1 MENSGRKNGRPRKGE
16 PPRVPY
22 EELDQLLVF
31 GEKVVCEDGEST
43 TVVYPSYR
51 DIAGRYNVSH
61 SVIATYARKHNCLRR
76 REQAQSR
83 ITAKAEQK
91 LIEARAT
98 ELALGKEDALRM
110 IDGFLVE
117 FEEALSEKRVRA
129 DNPTDFN
136 TMIRLKEF
144 LLGGADSRQEI
155 HASLSL
161 EQLQTRHAEMLRIR
175 RVSNHEVRGELDA
188 TTASLSGPHEDEHP
202 VSENPPA
209 SSTEAVAQ
217 KVSAGEP
224 VEDSESVLP
233 ERTDEAVSCAEHAV
247 EGA

>member
-22 EELDQLLVF
+22 EELDRILVF
-31 GEKVVCEDGEST
+31 GEKVVCEDGESS

-51 DIAGRYNVSH
+51 ELAGRYNVSH
-61 SVIATYARKHNCLRR
+61 SLIAQYARKHNCLRR

-110 IDGFLVE
+110 IDSFLVE
-117 FEEALSEKRVRA
+117 FEEALGEKRVRA

-161 EQLQTRHAEMLRIR
+161 EQLQARHAEMLRVHR
-175 RVSNHEVRGELDA
+175 TANADTRGEINA
-188 TTASLSGPHEDEHP
+188 TVASLPAPDE
-202 VSENPPA
+202 SERADAENSPSPGM
-209 SSTEAVAQ
+209 EAAAQ
-217 KVSAGEP
+217 KVSVDQD
-224 VEDSESVLP
+224 VETPERVLP
-233 ERTDEAVSCAEHAV
+233 APSTPGDSAHEQPG
-247 EGA
+247 EGS